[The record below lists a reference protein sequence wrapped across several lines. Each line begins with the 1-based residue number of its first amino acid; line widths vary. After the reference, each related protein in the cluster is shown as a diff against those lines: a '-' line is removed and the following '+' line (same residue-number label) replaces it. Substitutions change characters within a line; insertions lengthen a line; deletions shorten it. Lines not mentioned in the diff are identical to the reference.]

1 MSENILTSKIII
13 LDNKKAQIISE
24 DPSLLRRLR
33 VFLSFKMSGVEYT
46 PAFKNGWSGITYL
59 LTKNN
64 SFNLGLLE
72 KVKGFLLK
80 NKAEYTIQDK
90 RKNKSLNESIDLS
103 INLNKYNLIPR
114 EHQLRICNVVDLH
127 DRGIVRAAT
136 GAGKCSDINSL
147 HLTEYG
153 LLNYAEIKEI
163 LNEKINPK
171 ESCLA
176 EIKLATPLKENNEDV
191 SAELYYDGYGES
203 KKITTNYGF
212 TLTATP
218 NHKIQILDK
227 NGEIVWKE
235 FKDLNE
241 EDNAIISFNNQF
253 FGKKIIPLDEAYWYG
268 LLIGDGSLTSKTQIK
283 LTNKDNHILNFAE
296 NFIKKYNIKYAKK
309 VKSKSKAFDIVIN
322 NSGYRKQLKNFGLDY
337 EKSIHKTLPLNI
349 RMLSKKPLAM
359 VLRGIYEADGWVE
372 MTKGKP
378 GLCLGLS
385 NKNLI
390 DQIHLILLNFGI
402 VASRRLKKT
411 THEDSHILIIYKE
424 FIPAFIKEIGLD
436 YKGYKYKRLNWA
448 MKKNSL
454 LKNNSNINLI
464 PNQNLKIK
472 KLINFFTST
481 LSKKT
486 LLKSPVKFNTLRSWS
501 GSHSWRCPSR
511 ENLSIFI
518 KWYESKLKEYSF
530 LTKEIENIINSIN
543 YICNNNFYYLSIKKI
558 EDTFSD
564 NYDFYIPKTHSFV
577 SQGFIN
583 HNTMCTALI
592 TAKKNT
598 PTIIYVIGLDL
609 LDQFHKLFSKLFDE
623 KIGYIGNGVCEP
635 ERITI
640 ASIWTI
646 GRSLSLDDKSILDDE
661 VSSEKE
667 IDKSSF
673 DKIKEC
679 LLKAKLHIFD
689 ESHVVTTNTIAEI
702 YKAIDPEYIYGFSG
716 TPFRGDNSDL
726 LINGILGEQ
735 IIDVPASEL
744 IKKGLLAQ
752 PIIKFVAVPKKH
764 LENNSQYQSVYKEY
778 IVEND
783 IRNNL
788 IIKSVQMLLDKKYTP
803 LVLFKQIKHG
813 DILLEKMQ
821 NANMKCEML
830 HGNDSIEQR
839 NKVKEMLVNGEIN
852 VILASTIFDIG
863 LDLPE
868 LSGLVLCG
876 GGNSNIRALQRIG
889 RILRII
895 PGKTN
900 AAVIDFFD
908 QAKFLK
914 KHSIAR
920 YNIYASESGFKILP
934 CKEMKIE

>member
-33 VFLSFKMSGVEYT
+33 VFLSFKMAGVEYT

-103 INLNKYNLIPR
+103 VNLNKYNLIPR

-136 GAGKCSDINSL
+136 GAGK
-147 HLTEYG
+147 
-153 LLNYAEIKEI
+153 
-163 LNEKINPK
+163 
-171 ESCLA
+171 
-176 EIKLATPLKENNEDV
+176 
-191 SAELYYDGYGES
+191 
-203 KKITTNYGF
+203 
-212 TLTATP
+212 TL
-218 NHKIQILDK
+218 
-227 NGEIVWKE
+227 V
-235 FKDLNE
+235 
-241 EDNAIISFNNQF
+241 
-253 FGKKIIPLDEAYWYG
+253 
-268 LLIGDGSLTSKTQIK
+268 
-283 LTNKDNHILNFAE
+283 
-296 NFIKKYNIKYAKK
+296 
-309 VKSKSKAFDIVIN
+309 
-322 NSGYRKQLKNFGLDY
+322 
-337 EKSIHKTLPLNI
+337 
-349 RMLSKKPLAM
+349 
-359 VLRGIYEADGWVE
+359 
-372 MTKGKP
+372 
-378 GLCLGLS
+378 
-385 NKNLI
+385 
-390 DQIHLILLNFGI
+390 
-402 VASRRLKKT
+402 
-411 THEDSHILIIYKE
+411 
-424 FIPAFIKEIGLD
+424 
-436 YKGYKYKRLNWA
+436 
-448 MKKNSL
+448 
-454 LKNNSNINLI
+454 
-464 PNQNLKIK
+464 
-472 KLINFFTST
+472 
-481 LSKKT
+481 
-486 LLKSPVKFNTLRSWS
+486 
-501 GSHSWRCPSR
+501 
-511 ENLSIFI
+511 
-518 KWYESKLKEYSF
+518 
-530 LTKEIENIINSIN
+530 
-543 YICNNNFYYLSIKKI
+543 
-558 EDTFSD
+558 
-564 NYDFYIPKTHSFV
+564 
-577 SQGFIN
+577 
-583 HNTMCTALI
+583 TALI
-592 TAKKNT
+592 TAKKNL

-667 IDKSSF
+667 VDKSSF

-702 YKAIDPEYIYGFSG
+702 YKAIDPQYIYGFSG

-920 YNIYASESGFKILP
+920 YNIYTSESGFKILP